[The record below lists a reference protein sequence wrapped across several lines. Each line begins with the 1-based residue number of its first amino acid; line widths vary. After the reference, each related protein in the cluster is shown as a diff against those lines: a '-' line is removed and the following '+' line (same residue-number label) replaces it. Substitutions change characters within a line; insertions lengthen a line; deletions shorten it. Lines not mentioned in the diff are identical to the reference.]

1 MAPRANWKGRMV
13 VGEVGCDV
21 GLYTAASASDRIAFH
36 TINRATG
43 NRVQRRFVDS
53 ETGKPVA
60 REDEVKGYE
69 VDEGDHIVL
78 EDEDLA
84 AAIPESDKTM
94 RLDHFIDC
102 DEVDTLY
109 FDRPYYLAPS
119 DPASTEVFA
128 LIREGMAARGVAA
141 LARTVLFR
149 RVRTLLIRPQ
159 GAGLVAST
167 LQFDYEVKSLAEVFD
182 EIPDLKLQAEML
194 DLAAHIIE
202 TKRGTFDPAEF
213 DDRYEAALAD
223 LVKAKLEGRRIAKPK
238 ARREGQVVD
247 LLTALRESAGE
258 TAKPR
263 KAAPKKPTLRRKA
276 G

>member
-1 MAPRANWKGRMV
+1 MV
-13 VGEVGCDV
+13 VGEVGCAV
-21 GLYTAASASDRIAFH
+21 ALYTAASTSDRIAFH

-69 VDEGDHIVL
+69 VDEGDHILL
-78 EDEDLA
+78 EDEDMA
-84 AAIPESDKTM
+84 AAVPDSDKTL
-94 RLDHFIDC
+94 RLDRFIDC
-102 DEVDTLY
+102 DDVDTLF

-119 DPASTEVFA
+119 DPASVEVFA
-128 LIREGMAARGVAA
+128 LIREGMTSRSVAA
-141 LARTVLFR
+141 LAQTVLFR

-159 GAGLVAST
+159 GRGLVAST
-167 LQFDYEVKSLAEVFD
+167 LQFDYEVKSPAEVFD
-182 EIPDLKLQAEML
+182 EIPDLKLQGEML
-194 DLAAHIIE
+194 ELAAHIIK
-202 TKRGTFDPAEF
+202 TKQGTFDPTEF

-223 LVKAKLEGRRIAKPK
+223 LVKAKLEGRKIAKPK

-247 LLTALRESAGE
+247 LLTALRESAGA
-258 TAKPR
+258 TTKSR
-263 KAAPKKPTLRRKA
+263 KTSPKKLAPRRKA

>member
-13 VGEVGCDV
+13 VGEVGCGV
-21 GLYTAASASDRIAFH
+21 GLYTAASTSDRIAFH

-53 ETGKPVA
+53 ETGKPVP

-69 VDEGDHIVL
+69 VDEGDHILL

-84 AAIPESDKTM
+84 AAVPESDKTL
-94 RLDHFIDC
+94 RLDRFIDC
-102 DEVDTLY
+102 DDVDTLF

-119 DPASTEVFA
+119 DPASVEVFA
-128 LIREGMAARGVAA
+128 LIREGMAARSVAA

-159 GAGLVAST
+159 GLGLVAST
-167 LQFDYEVKSLAEVFD
+167 LQFDHEVKVPAEIFAD
-182 EIPDLKLQAEML
+182 IPDIRIEGEML
-194 DLAAHIIE
+194 DLAAHIIG
-202 TKRGTFDPAEF
+202 TKRGSFDPAEF

-223 LVKAKLEGRRIAKPK
+223 LVKAKLEGRKIQKPK
-238 ARREGQVVD
+238 ARREDRVVD
-247 LLTALRESAGE
+247 LMTALRESAG
-258 TAKPR
+258 AVSKPR
-263 KAAPKKPTLRRKA
+263 KAGAKKPAPRRKA

>member
-13 VGEVGCDV
+13 VGEVGCAV
-21 GLYTAASASDRIAFH
+21 ALYTAASTSDRIAFH

-69 VDEGDHIVL
+69 VDEGDHILL
-78 EDEDLA
+78 EDEDMA
-84 AAIPESDKTM
+84 AAVPDSDKTL
-94 RLDHFIDC
+94 RLDRFIDC
-102 DEVDTLY
+102 DDVDTLF

-119 DPASTEVFA
+119 DPASVEVFA
-128 LIREGMAARGVAA
+128 LIREGMTSRSVAA
-141 LARTVLFR
+141 LAQTVLFR

-159 GAGLVAST
+159 GRGLVAST
-167 LQFDYEVKSLAEVFD
+167 LQFDYEVKSPAEVFD
-182 EIPDLKLQAEML
+182 EIPDLKLQGEML
-194 DLAAHIIE
+194 ELAAHIIK
-202 TKRGTFDPAEF
+202 TKQGTFDPTEF

-223 LVKAKLEGRRIAKPK
+223 LVKAKLGGRKIAKPK

-247 LLTALRESAGE
+247 LLTALRESAGA
-258 TAKPR
+258 TTKSR
-263 KAAPKKPTLRRKA
+263 KTSPKKLAPRRKA